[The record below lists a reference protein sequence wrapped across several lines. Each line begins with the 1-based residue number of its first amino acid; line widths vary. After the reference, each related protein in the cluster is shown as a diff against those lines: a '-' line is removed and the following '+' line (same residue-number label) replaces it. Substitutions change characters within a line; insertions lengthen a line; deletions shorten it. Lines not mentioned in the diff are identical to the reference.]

1 MRILHNIK
9 ENTIFFDSGAFLAIL
24 DVNDKNHDKAAELRK
39 KIEREGYFTLT
50 TNFVVVEAH
59 ALILSNLGANFA
71 REWLR
76 SISIPIWQVDKS
88 EEDEAKEIIF
98 RFKDKAYTLTDAI
111 SFVVMKKLGI
121 RKAFAF
127 DRHFKQF
134 GYEFFE

>member
-1 MRILHNIK
+1 
-9 ENTIFFDSGAFLAIL
+9 
-24 DVNDKNHDKAAELRK
+24 
-39 KIEREGYFTLT
+39 
-50 TNFVVVEAH
+50 
-59 ALILSNLGANFA
+59 LILSNLGANFA